1 MWFLFCC
8 LLSRCKFSANPA
20 KRETKVQLF
29 HVFKMCRQVCEGLRK
44 RRNAQSLAGRTMG
57 SAGGAGNRPAGK
69 WKRAASF
76 SIFPPP
82 CFFIRRR
89 VRRAD
94 GWRMTWGHKKTCFP
108 PFPSDGSGRKH
119 ACSVFTYRSRFR
131 GGHLRSRLCL
141 LYAVGQFGTGFEF
154 YHFLSGNFNFC
165 TSGRVNASAG
175 GTF

>member
-1 MWFLFCC
+1 MQTQRREKRKSNFFMFL
-8 LLSRCKFSANPA
+8 RC
-20 KRETKVQLF
+20 
-29 HVFKMCRQVCEGLRK
+29 
-44 RRNAQSLAGRTMG
+44 AGRFARAEEKGVMHKALQ
-57 SAGGAGNRPAGK
+57 AGRRGVPEVQETGRRENGK
-69 WKRAASF
+69 GRHLFPF
-76 SIFPPP
+76 SRRRV
-82 CFFIRRR
+82 FFIRRR

>member
-1 MWFLFCC
+1 MQTQRREKRKSNFFMFL
-8 LLSRCKFSANPA
+8 RCAGRFA
-20 KRETKVQLF
+20 R
-29 HVFKMCRQVCEGLRK
+29 GWGK
-44 RRNAQSLAGRTMG
+44 RRDAQSLAGRTTVG
-57 SAGGAGNRPAGK
+57 AGGAGNRPAGK
-69 WKRAASF
+69 WKRAAPF